1 VDLDKHTV
9 SYISDI
15 PQPTVLTK
23 PASIVV
29 DDTLYVFD
37 CYSQSQAIYMYDITR
52 DSWKTEMIRT
62 KGAWVIPRCLKG
74 YVFRVDRNEL
84 IFFCG
89 LTGDPSE
96 RSSYFY
102 FDLTERKFNV
112 KKQDNTL

>member
-1 VDLDKHTV
+1 
-9 SYISDI
+9 
-15 PQPTVLTK
+15 
-23 PASIVV
+23 
-29 DDTLYVFD
+29 
-37 CYSQSQAIYMYDITR
+37 MYDITR